1 MSRAK
6 TTRRRLLGSAGLMLF
21 AHPAR
26 GSIELHV
33 LSSGGLNEAYNILG
47 PQWEQATGHTL
58 RTARGAS
65 MGAAPDAI
73 PQRLARGEP
82 ADVVLLAAE
91 GLDGLIAR
99 GLAVPGSRVD
109 IARSLIGMAV
119 REGAPKPDISTPERL
134 RDVLLAAASIGYSAS
149 ASGVYIEN
157 EMFRRLG
164 IHDQVMPKARKI
176 FSERVAAVVARGEV
190 EVGFQQV
197 SEIIFIPGVTYVG
210 TLPDAVQRA
219 TIFSAGIGARAANPE
234 AGRALIRFLAS
245 AEAAPQLARTGL
257 EPLSGT
263 APRPG

>member
-1 MSRAK
+1 MPMIRPG
-6 TTRRRLLGSAGLMLF
+6 RRHLLLGAAVLPVL
-21 AHPAR
+21 ARPAR
-26 GSIELHV
+26 AAEIHV

-91 GLDGLIAR
+91 GLDALIAR

-176 FSERVAAVVARGEV
+176 FSERVASVVARGEV

-197 SEIIFIPGVTYVG
+197 SEIIFIPGVTYAG
-210 TLPDAVQRA
+210 TLPEAVQRA

-257 EPLSGT
+257 EPLAGA
-263 APRPG
+263 APRG